1 MQNNIQPCVM
11 PNLVFVENNQAVTT
25 SYAISQW
32 ANRQH
37 YEVCRIISRNMS
49 ILQVFGEVRSKIDPV
64 KTKQGTLT
72 LKITTLNYKQA
83 MFVILKMRSNET
95 IDKFKI
101 DLINAF
107 ESTRQQLALTRK
119 AYSEDAI
126 KKLQTNEFNAGYEVG
141 IAIGQKQIKQE
152 YENKLKDYKGNLN
165 LSVTKD
171 FKSDDDKFKFGID
184 KNSLVFE
191 FLNLKKKIKANK
203 EQWNKEVEQ
212 LQDLLVNV
220 NQFVTDCVE
229 LDNLNIK

>member
-49 ILQVFGEVRSKIDPV
+49 ILQSFGEVRSKIDPV
-64 KTKQGTLT
+64 KTKSGTLT

-83 MFVILKMRSNET
+83 MFVILKMRSNEV

-107 ESTRQQLALTRK
+107 EKTREQLANARK
-119 AYSEDAI
+119 AYSEEAI
-126 KKLQTNEFNAGYEVG
+126 KKLQTNNFEAGY
-141 IAIGQKQIKQE
+141 ATAKATFCKP
-152 YENKLKDYKGNLN
+152 DLN
-165 LSVTKD
+165 MVTTRELVSKNNN
-171 FKSDDDKFKFGID
+171 FAFGIS
-184 KNSLVFE
+184 KNSLMYE
-191 FLNLKKKIKANK
+191 YLKIMRKIKANK
-203 EQWNKEVEQ
+203 EQWQQEVEEFNSIVG
-212 LQDLLVNV
+212 DA
-220 NQFVTDCVE
+220 CE
-229 LDNLNIK
+229 LSESCEKIVK

>member
-1 MQNNIQPCVM
+1 MQNNIQPYVM

-37 YEVCRIISRNMS
+37 YEVCRIISRNMPV
-49 ILQVFGEVRSKIDPV
+49 LQGFGEVRSKIDPV

-119 AYSEDAI
+119 NYSDEAI
-126 KKLQTNEFNAGYEVG
+126 KKIKDTAFEFGYET
-141 IAIGQKQIKQE
+141 AKTTL
-152 YENKLKDYKGNLN
+152 NAPKDK
-165 LSVTKD
+165 VTTRELVSEHNN
-171 FKSDDDKFKFGID
+171 FAFGIS
-184 KNSLVFE
+184 KNSLMYE
-191 FLNLKKKIKANK
+191 YLKVMRKIKANK
-203 EQWNKEVEQ
+203 EQWQQEVEEFNSIVG
-212 LQDLLVNV
+212 DACEMSEN
-220 NQFVTDCVE
+220 FE
-229 LDNLNIK
+229 KIKV

>member
-49 ILQVFGEVRSKIDPV
+49 ILQGFGEVRSKIDPV

-107 ESTRQQLALTRK
+107 ESTRQQLAKQNQRLTGKETENISMTEFSRGANIIRDK
-119 AYSEDAI
+119 YANKIVTTRELVSEHNNFA
-126 KKLQTNEFNAGYEVG
+126 
-141 IAIGQKQIKQE
+141 
-152 YENKLKDYKGNLN
+152 
-165 LSVTKD
+165 
-171 FKSDDDKFKFGID
+171 FGIS
-184 KNSLVFE
+184 KNSLMYE
-191 FLNLKKKIKANK
+191 YLKVMRKIKANK
-203 EQWNKEVEQ
+203 EQWQQEVEEFNA
-212 LQDLLVNV
+212 VVGNA
-220 NQFVTDCVE
+220 CE
-229 LDNLNIK
+229 LSESCEKIKV